1 MCDIDI
7 VVVDIL
13 MPTYSAIITTT
24 TIKKKK
30 MQLISLAGH
39 ISCGP
44 RETKIPNS
52 ISTPSILSHRSTT
65 IYIMRRLIF
74 SYTFIF
80 YKHEYYQWKH
90 GIIIIIIKKDED
102 E

>member
-1 MCDIDI
+1 
-7 VVVDIL
+7 
-13 MPTYSAIITTT
+13 
-24 TIKKKK
+24 

-52 ISTPSILSHRSTT
+52 ISTPSILSFFTFIAHRST